1 MNHEQNKKGD
11 SIMGKTNEDRET
23 RRFRPF
29 FSFDSI
35 TALVTCLVMTG
46 TFVWGM
52 FSFYGNFTRWQQK
65 IDMEN
70 TECRHNIES
79 MQAAILDL
87 GHRTSQLESRTS
99 VLPHSQ
105 REKE

>member
-1 MNHEQNKKGD
+1 
-11 SIMGKTNEDRET
+11 MGKTNEERET

-29 FSFDSI
+29 FSFDSV
-35 TALVTCLVMTG
+35 TALVSCAVMTG
-46 TFVWGM
+46 TFIWGM
-52 FSFYGNFTRWQQK
+52 FTFYGNFTRWQQK

-70 TECRHNIES
+70 MECRHNIES

-87 GHRTSQLESRTS
+87 GHRTSQLESRPS
-99 VLPHSQ
+99 VLPHQS

>member
-1 MNHEQNKKGD
+1 
-11 SIMGKTNEDRET
+11 MGKTNDPTET

-29 FSFDSI
+29 FSFDSVVS
-35 TALVTCLVMTG
+35 LFTCAAMTG
-46 TFVWGM
+46 AFMWSM
-52 FSFYGNFTRWQQK
+52 FGFYGSFTRWQER
-65 IDMEN
+65 IEMEN
-70 TECRHNIES
+70 SECRRNIET
-79 MQAAILDL
+79 MQAAILDI